1 MIALCHA
8 GGMSAA
14 AEKQLNVD
22 EFLAWADGREG
33 NWELHDG
40 VPVARSPERVRHTA
54 TKSDAFFALRVAI
67 DRAGAPCRAYSE
79 GITVRIRDNRAF
91 VPDALVVCPAPP
103 PDDREIS
110 NPLIVIE
117 VLSPSTAAHDHGE
130 KLEGY
135 FSLATVAHYLILD
148 PDRRVVIHHA
158 RAREGVIETR
168 ILREGRLRLDP
179 PGLEV
184 AVGELFASVD

>member
-1 MIALCHA
+1 
-8 GGMSAA
+8 MSVF
-14 AEKQLNVD
+14 AEKRLNVD

-33 NWELHDG
+33 NWELYDG
-40 VPVARSPERVRHTA
+40 LPVAMSPERVRHAA
-54 TKSDAFFALRVAI
+54 TKFDAAFALRVAI

-79 GITVRIRDNRAF
+79 GITVRVRENRAF

-110 NPLIVIE
+110 NPLIVVE
-117 VLSPSTAAHDHGE
+117 VLSPSTAAHDHGD

-135 FSLATVAHYLILD
+135 FSLESVAHYLILD

-158 RAREGVIETR
+158 RGRESVIETR

-179 PGLEV
+179 PGLEIVV
-184 AVGELFASVD
+184 AELFASAD